1 MAGVVGEIVFGIVG
15 DQTRLEYTVIGEVV
29 NLVAK
34 LEKHTKVERV
44 QALTTRKS
52 YVIALQQ
59 GYRPAHAVEE
69 RLHRS
74 IARFSPPSPPS
85 SAVLRPPLAIA
96 TIAAVLPAAGSLGRA
111 DLRVHCDARNVDL
124 RRRHRPDGV
133 GSVRQRS
140 AGSLCDVPG
149 HGAQDFQSTQ
159 ARGMLRGSGCS
170 NIEEAA
176 LMEDNCCADNGRPAG
191 SYDLAIIG
199 AGSAGFSAAITAAE
213 LGARVALIGHGT
225 IGGTCVNTG
234 CVPSKNLIRATEA
247 LYQAGFAARFAGLRA
262 DGRIEDWRAVV
273 QQKDDLVSSL
283 RQAKYVDLLPSY
295 NTVAYVEGRA
305 RLIETG
311 VAVDGTMVKAGKVI
325 VATGAAPALP
335 TISGIESVPYLT
347 STTAL
352 ELERLPKS
360 LHVGLGNLRQFT
372 VGLPF
377 RRQRTI
383 CPRLP
388 LAICPAGAPALFRR
402 SKRGGE

>member
-1 MAGVVGEIVFGIVG
+1 MAGF
-15 DQTRLEYTVIGEVV
+15 
-29 NLVAK
+29 
-34 LEKHTKVERV
+34 
-44 QALTTRKS
+44 
-52 YVIALQQ
+52 
-59 GYRPAHAVEE
+59 
-69 RLHRS
+69 
-74 IARFSPPSPPS
+74 
-85 SAVLRPPLAIA
+85 
-96 TIAAVLPAAGSLGRA
+96 
-111 DLRVHCDARNVDL
+111 
-124 RRRHRPDGV
+124 
-133 GSVRQRS
+133 
-140 AGSLCDVPG
+140 
-149 HGAQDFQSTQ
+149 
-159 ARGMLRGSGCS
+159 
-170 NIEEAA
+170 
-176 LMEDNCCADNGRPAG
+176 
-191 SYDLAIIG
+191 
-199 AGSAGFSAAITAAE
+199 
-213 LGARVALIGHGT
+213 
-225 IGGTCVNTG
+225 
-234 CVPSKNLIRATEA
+234 
-247 LYQAGFAARFAGLRA
+247 
-262 DGRIEDWRAVV
+262 EDWRAVV

-388 LAICPAGAPALFRR
+388 LAIRPAGAPALFRR